1 VTEDEVTFEV
11 FRSRR
16 RQWVRALHLPSR
28 RRTAW
33 REIAE
38 WASEI
43 RDDLLRELR
52 GLVEA

>member
-11 FRSRR
+11 FREKR
-16 RQWVRALHLPSR
+16 RQWIRASHLPSR

-33 REIAE
+33 REFTE
-38 WASEI
+38 WANEL
-43 RDDLLRELR
+43 RAELLRELR